1 MAKICFKDTLFRNY
15 FLEPKRLLSI
25 CNALLGTN
33 GGNTDDVIIN
43 TLEENIFSNIR
54 NDLSCVFNNRL
65 MLIVEHQSTVNEN
78 MPIRMFLYAAELYKR
93 YLNNYCGKFL
103 YRDKLIKLP
112 EPRFFVL
119 YNGKSKE
126 AESRLLSLADAFC
139 GSCDVDLKVKLF
151 NINDGYNSELLGK
164 SKYLKDYCAFVN
176 KVKANLK
183 AGLKLNVAIRETISY
198 CYENDIMA
206 DYLSENKKELF
217 DMINFEFNMDD
228 AKEVWQEEAR
238 EDGLKQGREEGLRQ
252 GREDGLRQGRED
264 GLRQGREDGLKQGR
278 EEGLRQ
284 GREDGLRQ
292 GREEGSMEI
301 INRLYESGFSVER
314 ISELVKYPVEQ
325 VKAMFQRSVTTT

>member
-1 MAKICFKDTLFRNY
+1 MAKNCFKDTLFRNY

-25 CNALLGTN
+25 CNALLGTS
-33 GGNTDDVIIN
+33 GGNTDNVIIN
-43 TLEENIFSNIR
+43 TLEDNIFSNIR

-119 YNGKSKE
+119 YNGKDRE
-126 AESRLLSLADAFC
+126 DESRLLSLADAFS
-139 GSCDVDLKVKLF
+139 GSCDMELKVKLF
-151 NINDGYNSELLGK
+151 NINDGHNSELLGR
-164 SKYLKDYCAFVN
+164 SRYLKDYCAFVN

-183 AGLKLNVAIRETISY
+183 AGLKLNIAIRETISY

-217 DMINFEFNMDD
+217 NMINVEFKMDD

-238 EDGLKQGREEGLRQ
+238 EDGLRQGREE
-252 GREDGLRQGRED
+252 
-264 GLRQGREDGLKQGR
+264 
-278 EEGLRQ
+278 
-284 GREDGLRQ
+284 

-301 INRLYESGFSVER
+301 INRLHESGLSIER
-314 ISELVKYPVEQ
+314 ISELINYPVEQ
-325 VKAMFQRSVTTT
+325 VKAMFQRYVNTT